1 MKYSVLLLA
10 IAMMLQ
16 SCTKSNL
23 EDETNEILIE
33 ETNDEL
39 LALAAN
45 PQTAMLIEDQTKS
58 GNDRKKFKHPCSLR
72 AERLEYTDLPA
83 KITDYIQSLTDE
95 NIYTVFILKISKSS
109 DHYRYSVRLN
119 SGLHAHFDSD
129 GNLKRQITKNKR
141 FEAIRFDKLPLDAQT
156 YLTDKI
162 NLESIIGILKVTKMD
177 DSVRFVARLRD
188 NSRIRFDA
196 EGNLLNIIK

>member
-1 MKYSVLLLA
+1 MKYSIIVLAFAL
-10 IAMMLQ
+10 ML
-16 SCTKSNL
+16 SACTKTNL
-23 EDETNEILIE
+23 DEETGEILQE

-45 PQTAMLIEDQTKS
+45 PQTAILVEDQTKS
-58 GNDRKKFKHPCSLR
+58 GNGSKKFKHPCALR

-129 GNLKRQITKNKR
+129 GNLKKQVTKNKR
-141 FEAIRFDKLPLDAQT
+141 FEAIRMDKLPLDAQT
-156 YLTDKI
+156 YLNDKI

-177 DSVRFVARLRD
+177 DSVRFVVRLKD
-188 NSRIRFDA
+188 NSRIRFNS
-196 EGNLLNIIK
+196 EGDLLNIIK

>member
-1 MKYSVLLLA
+1 
-10 IAMMLQ
+10 MLH
-16 SCTKSNL
+16 SCNKSNL
-23 EDETNEILIE
+23 EDETGEILQE

-45 PQTAMLIEDQTKS
+45 PQTAMLVEDQTKS
-58 GNDRKKFKHPCSLR
+58 GSGGKKFKHPCSLK
-72 AERLEYTDLPA
+72 AERLEYTDLPS

-109 DHYRYSVRLN
+109 NLYRYSVRLN
-119 SGLHAHFDSD
+119 SGLHTHFDSE
-129 GNLKRQITKNKR
+129 GNLKRLITKNKR

-156 YLTDKI
+156 YLSDKI

-177 DSVRFVARLRD
+177 DSIRFVARLKD
-188 NSRIRFDA
+188 NSRIRFNS
-196 EGNLLNIIK
+196 EGKLLNIIK